1 MNKIKQNALALIAG
15 SFLLTS
21 CGLSLDDD
29 YVGGD
34 FGKLV
39 QKEQEWNDSIDVI
52 DNIGIEDNY
61 KQRLYSHK
69 NENFD
74 FKAKGSLNEIHVGA
88 RIECNGNGGNMTIY
102 CIEQFRDESWQYGPE
117 IIFKNLKGNK
127 MTNADGYTVR
137 MLDSLEIGKKTYRDV
152 LEFDA
157 TEAENNGCNYDK
169 FYISAVD
176 GLLRIDLLDSIKI
189 ERQ

>member
-1 MNKIKQNALALIAG
+1 
-15 SFLLTS
+15 
-21 CGLSLDDD
+21 
-29 YVGGD
+29 
-34 FGKLV
+34 
-39 QKEQEWNDSIDVI
+39 
-52 DNIGIEDNY
+52 
-61 KQRLYSHK
+61 
-69 NENFD
+69 
-74 FKAKGSLNEIHVGA
+74 
-88 RIECNGNGGNMTIY
+88 MTIS
-102 CIEQFRDESWQYGPE
+102 CIEQFRDDSWQYGPE
-117 IIFKNLKGNK
+117 IVFKNLKGNK

-189 ERQ
+189 VRQ

>member
-1 MNKIKQNALALIAG
+1 MNKIQQNVLALIAG

-88 RIECNGNGGNMTIY
+88 RIECN
-102 CIEQFRDESWQYGPE
+102 EQFRDESWQYGPE
-117 IIFKNLKGNK
+117 IVFKNLKGNK